1 MESASAGTVN
11 STDIGSRDIRRG
23 AGGGRARMDR
33 ACWRIRGST
42 QPISEMNSSRY
53 TAANHGE
60 A

>member
-1 MESASAGTVN
+1 MN

-23 AGGGRARMDR
+23 AGGGIARMDR